1 MGERVNSCLLCKIR
15 RRENRLRAGK
25 ADQTPPGEVLVA
37 AVERIGEHPFHR
49 VRPKDAE
56 KLPGSGISEPGCLVA
71 FERRDHF
78 VLLFRAEPHEWL
90 FMSATAVRFELC
102 QAAPVE
108 ILQLGV
114 SAGERE
120 INVIEHVGVARSR
133 LAGRAGHDPFGKRRD
148 RGGVGMVE
156 ERAMLAAA
164 RMLRAGS
171 CGAAFHLL
179 VILGDRVRNETRSR
193 SGSRANRRAH

>member
-1 MGERVNSCLLCKIR
+1 MPSIVCVRRVLKNSC
-15 RRENRLRAGK
+15 A
-25 ADQTPPGEVLVA
+25 
-37 AVERIGEHPFHR
+37 
-49 VRPKDAE
+49 
-56 KLPGSGISEPGCLVA
+56 SGIGEPGCLVT

-90 FMSATAVRFELC
+90 FIGAAAVRFELS

-114 SAGERE
+114 GAGERE
-120 INVIEHVGVARSR
+120 IDVIEHVRVARSR
-133 LAGRAGHDPFGKRRD
+133 FAGRAGHEPFGKRRD
-148 RGGVGMVE
+148 RGGVGVVE

-171 CGAAFHLL
+171 CGAALHLL
-179 VILGDRVRNETRSR
+179 VILGDRVGHEPRSR
-193 SGSRANRRAH
+193 SGSRADRRAH